1 MASTRNNK
9 AEQAYLTLAQFAFQ
23 TGLHGRKIRESS
35 APFHAHYVTLDTDG
49 QKAMRAEYIVG
60 HLEGQGYSA
69 EDAAWIAAAS
79 RTERAREDQQA
90 YDRARGDFAYHVE
103 QTKGA
108 PKGDKAKGGKAN
120 KAETAPQF
128 ELPAEIAALAQALVS
143 AVREYDLDD
152 AGLKAMAAQA
162 VAAAFAAK

>member
-1 MASTRNNK
+1 MATRNNK

-23 TGLHGRKIRESS
+23 TGLHGRKIRDASD
-35 APFHAHYVTLDTDG
+35 PFHAHFLTLDTDG
-49 QKAMRAEYIVG
+49 QKAMRAEWIVG

-79 RTERAREDQQA
+79 RTERAHEDQQA
-90 YDRARGDFAYHVE
+90 YDRARRDFAYHVE
-103 QTKGA
+103 RKERDATKS
-108 PKGDKAKGGKAN
+108 GKAN
-120 KAETAPQF
+120 KAETAPEF
-128 ELPAEIAALAQALVS
+128 EIPAEIAALAQALVS

>member
-1 MASTRNNK
+1 MASTRTNK
-9 AEQAYLTLAQFAFQ
+9 ADQAYLTLPEFAFQ

-35 APFHAHYVTLDTDG
+35 APFHAHFLTLDPDG
-49 QKAMRAEYIVG
+49 QKAMRAEYIDA
-60 HLEGQGYSA
+60 HLQGQGYSV
-69 EDAAWIAAAS
+69 EDAAWITAAS

-90 YDRARGDFAYHVE
+90 YDRARGDFAYHIE

-108 PKGDKAKGGKAN
+108 PKGDKAKAN
-120 KAETAPQF
+120 KAEAAPEF
-128 ELPAEIAALAQALVS
+128 EIPAEIAALARALVS

>member
-9 AEQAYLTLAQFAFQ
+9 AEQAYLTLSQFAFQ
-23 TGLHGRKIRESS
+23 TGLHGRKIRDASD
-35 APFHAHYVTLDTDG
+35 PFHAHFLTLDPEG
-49 QKAMRAEYIVG
+49 QKAMRAEYITG
-60 HLEGQGYSA
+60 HLQGQGYSA
-69 EDAAWIAAAS
+69 EDAAWLTAAS

-90 YDRARGDFAYHVE
+90 YDRARRDFAYHVE
-103 QTKGA
+103 RKERDA
-108 PKGDKAKGGKAN
+108 AKGDKAKAN
-120 KAETAPQF
+120 KAEAAPQF
-128 ELPAEIAALAQALVS
+128 EIPAEIAALAQALVR

>member
-1 MASTRNNK
+1 MATRNNK

-35 APFHAHYVTLDTDG
+35 APFHAHFLTLDPEG
-49 QKAMRAEYIVG
+49 RKAMRAEYIVG

-103 QTKGA
+103 QTKG
-108 PKGDKAKGGKAN
+108 DKAKAKAN
-120 KAETAPQF
+120 MAEATPQF
-128 ELPAEIAALAQALVS
+128 EIPAEIAALARALVS
-143 AVREYDLDD
+143 AVREYDLKD

>member
-1 MASTRNNK
+1 MASTHNK

-23 TGLHGRKIRESS
+23 TGLHGRKIRDASD
-35 APFHAHYVTLDTDG
+35 PFHAHFLTLDPEG
-49 QKAMRAEYIVG
+49 QKAMRVEYIVG
-60 HLEGQGYSA
+60 HLEGQGYSP

-79 RTERAREDQQA
+79 RTERAHEDQQA
-90 YDRARGDFAYHVE
+90 YDRARRDFSYHVE
-103 QTKGA
+103 RKERDA
-108 PKGDKAKGGKAN
+108 AKGGKAN
-120 KAETAPQF
+120 KAEAAPQF
-128 ELPAEIAALAQALVS
+128 EIPAEIAALAQALVS

>member
-1 MASTRNNK
+1 MASTRTNK
-9 AEQAYLTLAQFAFQ
+9 ADQAYLTLSQFAFQ

-35 APFHAHYVTLDTDG
+35 APFHAHFLTLDPEG

-60 HLEGQGYSA
+60 HLEGQGYSP

-90 YDRARGDFAYHVE
+90 YDRARGDFAYHIE

-108 PKGDKAKGGKAN
+108 AKGGTAN
-120 KAETAPQF
+120 KAEAAPQF
-128 ELPAEIAALAQALVS
+128 EIPAEVAALAQALVR

>member
-1 MASTRNNK
+1 MATRNNK
-9 AEQAYLTLAQFAFQ
+9 ADQAYLTLSQFAFQ

-35 APFHAHYVTLDTDG
+35 APFHTHFLTLDPEG
-49 QKAMRAEYIVG
+49 QKAMRVEYIVG

-108 PKGDKAKGGKAN
+108 PKGDKAKAKAKAN
-120 KAETAPQF
+120 KAEVAPQF
-128 ELPAEIAALAQALVS
+128 EIPTEVAALAQALVR
-143 AVREYDLDD
+143 AVRAYDLDD

>member
-35 APFHAHYVTLDTDG
+35 APFHTHFLTLDPEG
-49 QKAMRAEYIVG
+49 QKAMRVEYIVG

-103 QTKGA
+103 RKERDA
-108 PKGDKAKGGKAN
+108 AKGGKAN
-120 KAETAPQF
+120 KTEQF

>member
-9 AEQAYLTLAQFAFQ
+9 ADQAYLTLSQFAFQ

-35 APFHAHYVTLDTDG
+35 APFHAHFLTLDPEG

-60 HLEGQGYSA
+60 HLEGQGYSP

-108 PKGDKAKGGKAN
+108 AKGAAKGGTAN
-120 KAETAPQF
+120 KAEAAPQF
-128 ELPAEIAALAQALVS
+128 EIPAEVAALAQALVS
-143 AVREYDLDD
+143 AVREYDLKD

>member
-1 MASTRNNK
+1 MATRNNK

-35 APFHAHYVTLDTDG
+35 APFHAHFLSLDPLG

-69 EDAAWIAAAS
+69 DDAAWIAAAS

-90 YDRARGDFAYHVE
+90 YDRARGDFAYHIE
-103 QTKGA
+103 QT
-108 PKGDKAKGGKAN
+108 KGDKAKAKAKAN
-120 KAETAPQF
+120 KAEQTPQF
-128 ELPAEIAALAQALVS
+128 EIPAEVAALAQALVR
-143 AVREYDLDD
+143 AVRAYDLDD

>member
-1 MASTRNNK
+1 MATRNNK
-9 AEQAYLTLAQFAFQ
+9 ADQAYLTLSQFAFQ

-35 APFHAHYVTLDTDG
+35 APFHTHFLSLDPLG

-69 EDAAWIAAAS
+69 DDAAWIASAK
-79 RTERAREDQQA
+79 RTERAHEDQQA
-90 YDRARGDFAYHVE
+90 YDRSRRDFAYHVE
-103 QTKGA
+103 RKERDA
-108 PKGDKAKGGKAN
+108 AKGGKAN
-120 KAETAPQF
+120 KTEQF